1 MTDGLDAERIAVLVH
16 EVRSPVAALSAIAE
30 TLSEAELD
38 HAARLELARLSI
50 SACRGVERIVTD
62 VAVASIHTER
72 VDSDELVRQAVAAAA
87 LRGTLVDADLAL
99 DLPEIDGDRA
109 RLRQVLDNLISN
121 AVRHGSPTQAVLV
134 RAEVDGMLRI
144 SVSDSGDG
152 IPLEQQE
159 RIFDVGVRLDPES
172 PGAGLGLPLARAIA
186 EAHGGSLTVA
196 SAPGAG
202 TTFTLALPLRDV
214 SSPVQDDH
222 PT

>member
-1 MTDGLDAERIAVLVH
+1 MTNGLDAERIAVLVH

-30 TLSEAELD
+30 TVSEAELD

-72 VDSDELVRQAVAAAA
+72 VDADELVRQAVAAAA
-87 LRGTLVDADLAL
+87 LRGAVIDADLAL
-99 DLPEIDGDRA
+99 DLPEIDGDPA

-121 AVRHGSPTQAVLV
+121 AVRHGSPMEAVLV

-144 SVSDSGDG
+144 SVSDRGDG

-159 RIFDVGVRLDPES
+159 RIFDVGVRLDRES

-202 TTFTLALPLRDV
+202 TTFTLALPLRDI
-214 SSPVQDDH
+214 
-222 PT
+222 

>member
-72 VDSDELVRQAVAAAA
+72 VDADELVRQAVAAAA
-87 LRGTLVDADLAL
+87 LRGALVDADLAL
-99 DLPEIDGDRA
+99 DLPEIDGDPA

-121 AVRHGSPTQAVLV
+121 ALRHGSPTQAVV
-134 RAEVDGMLRI
+134 IRAEVDGMLRI

-214 SSPVQDDH
+214 
-222 PT
+222 

>member
-30 TLSEAELD
+30 TLSEADLD

-62 VAVASIHTER
+62 IAVASIHTER
-72 VDSDELVRQAVAAAA
+72 VDADELVRQAVAAAA
-87 LRGTLVDADLAL
+87 LRGALVDADLAL
-99 DLPEIDGDRA
+99 DLPEIDGDPA

-214 SSPVQDDH
+214 
-222 PT
+222 

>member
-72 VDSDELVRQAVAAAA
+72 VDADELVRQAVAAAA
-87 LRGTLVDADLAL
+87 LRGALVDADLAL
-99 DLPEIDGDRA
+99 DLPEIDGDPA

-214 SSPVQDDH
+214 
-222 PT
+222 

>member
-72 VDSDELVRQAVAAAA
+72 VDADELVRQAVAAAA
-87 LRGTLVDADLAL
+87 LCGAVVDADLAFE
-99 DLPEIDGDRA
+99 LPEIDGDPA

-214 SSPVQDDH
+214 
-222 PT
+222 

>member
-30 TLSEAELD
+30 TVSEAELD

-72 VDSDELVRQAVAAAA
+72 VDADELVRQAVAAAA
-87 LRGTLVDADLAL
+87 LRGAVIDADLAL
-99 DLPEIDGDRA
+99 DLPEIDGDPA

-121 AVRHGSPTQAVLV
+121 AVRHGSPMEAVLV

-144 SVSDSGDG
+144 SVSDRGDG

-159 RIFDVGVRLDPES
+159 RIFDVGVRLDRES

-202 TTFTLALPLRDV
+202 TTFTLALPLREV
-214 SSPVQDDH
+214 
-222 PT
+222 

>member
-1 MTDGLDAERIAVLVH
+1 MTNGLDAERIAVLVH

-30 TLSEAELD
+30 TVSEAELD

-72 VDSDELVRQAVAAAA
+72 VDADELVRQAVAAAA
-87 LRGTLVDADLAL
+87 LRGAVVDADLAL
-99 DLPEIDGDRA
+99 DLPEIDGDPA

-121 AVRHGSPTQAVLV
+121 AVRHGSPTEAVLV

-144 SVSDSGDG
+144 SVSDRGDG

-159 RIFDVGVRLDPES
+159 RIFDVGVRLDRES

-202 TTFTLALPLRDV
+202 TTFTLALPLREV
-214 SSPVQDDH
+214 
-222 PT
+222 

>member
-1 MTDGLDAERIAVLVH
+1 MTNSLDAERIAVLVH
-16 EVRSPVAALSAIAE
+16 EVRSPVAALSAIVE
-30 TLSEAELD
+30 TFSEAELD

-50 SACRGVERIVTD
+50 SACRGIERIVTD

-72 VDSDELVRQAVAAAA
+72 IDADELVRQAVAAAA
-87 LRGTLVDADLAL
+87 LRGALVDANLPL
-99 DLPEIDGDRA
+99 DLPVIDGDPA

-121 AVRHGSPTQAVLV
+121 AVRHGTPTQAVVV

-159 RIFDVGVRLDPES
+159 RIFDVGVRLDPAS
-172 PGAGLGLPLARAIA
+172 PGAGLGLPLSRAIA

-202 TTFTLALPLRDV
+202 TTFTLALPLREV
-214 SSPVQDDH
+214 
-222 PT
+222 